1 MLTEIINIFTDGSC
15 HTQHCA
21 GAWVSI
27 VFIND
32 QKIILS
38 GTELQTTHNRMEL
51 LAVINALEYIEN
63 KCTNP
68 IITLVTDSQ
77 YVTGLQAR
85 EAKFI
90 TQNYTTKKGTTIS
103 NADLVKTLL
112 KLVHNLQPTIIK
124 IKAHQSKTD
133 VVNYNIEADILS
145 RNMVRQMVKNLPSLQ
160 KDIV

>member
-27 VFIND
+27 IFINE

-51 LAVINALEYIEN
+51 LAVINALEYIKN

-77 YVTGLQAR
+77 YVTGLPER

-90 TQNYTTKKGTTIS
+90 ARDYTTKKGTTIS

-112 KLVHNLQPTIIK
+112 KLLHNLQPALVK
-124 IKAHQSKTD
+124 IKAHQNKTE
-133 VVNYNIEADILS
+133 VINYNIEADILS
-145 RNMVRQMVKNLPSLQ
+145 RNMVRQMVKFLPSPQ
-160 KDIV
+160 

>member
-1 MLTEIINIFTDGSC
+1 M
-15 HTQHCA
+15 
-21 GAWVSI
+21 
-27 VFIND
+27 
-32 QKIILS
+32 K
-38 GTELQTTHNRMEL
+38 TTHNRMEL

-77 YVTGLQAR
+77 YVTGLQKR

-90 TQNYTTKKGTTIS
+90 AQNYTTKKGTTIS

-112 KLVHNLQPTIIK
+112 KLLHNLQPTLVK
-124 IKAHQSKTD
+124 IKAHQNKTD

-145 RNMVRQMVKNLPSLQ
+145 RNMVRQMVKILPSF
-160 KDIV
+160 